1 MKTVL
6 ISCTG
11 NSCRSVMAEGL
22 LNHWELGRFKAFS
35 AGSFPTGQVNPIGC
49 KPLHITGC
57 QPRVIAASLGMSL
70 SISKSTL

>member
-6 ISCTG
+6 ILCAG

-22 LNHWELGRFKAFS
+22 LNHWGLGRFKAFS
-35 AGSFPTGQVNPIGC
+35 AGIFPTEQVNPIVC
-49 KPLHITGC
+49 KPLLVTGC
-57 QPRVIAASLGMSL
+57 RRRVIAASLGMTL